1 MMSPKSGCAEYDI
14 LKNLSSTLN
23 MNISSNWKPF
33 LGPELPSK
41 CLGIFIYS
49 VRLYPLFGL
58 STRWNLPASKL
69 GLRWTHAHREA
80 LVFITPVQACGC
92 ACALNNCA
100 EVNRGA
106 DSPAAAAA
114 VTRLG
119 WKLGAWRRK
128 LGATRT
134 RIRIRVQRGTT
145 SSTLTSSLSSH
156 RNAALSQIC
165 ALNRSLFVCK
175 PDLCLQFQM
184 TLWLNQKQYIHN
196 HNHQHLFDHKHL
208 HHGFD

>member
-1 MMSPKSGCAEYDI
+1 MG
-14 LKNLSSTLN
+14 
-23 MNISSNWKPF
+23 
-33 LGPELPSK
+33 
-41 CLGIFIYS
+41 
-49 VRLYPLFGL
+49 
-58 STRWNLPASKL
+58 
-69 GLRWTHAHREA
+69 
-80 LVFITPVQACGC
+80 
-92 ACALNNCA
+92 A

-165 ALNRSLFVCK
+165 ALNRASKAARVRRRETEAEGLK
-175 PDLCLQFQM
+175 SDL
-184 TLWLNQKQYIHN
+184 TLPQR
-196 HNHQHLFDHKHL
+196 
-208 HHGFD
+208 